1 MEKKEKVD
9 FVLRIAQKF
18 VNADPET
25 KQFVAGYL
33 TRAEEE
39 KKRAAKERN
48 ASCIGEVK
56 KYGLCTEDFLKRE
69 VGRSKK
75 ILHKKKRRISDVK

>member
-39 KKRAAKERN
+39 KKEQ
-48 ASCIGEVK
+48 
-56 KYGLCTEDFLKRE
+56 
-69 VGRSKK
+69 
-75 ILHKKKRRISDVK
+75 KKKEMPVA